1 MIDKIL
7 LFPYWAS
14 LKIRHLLYDKGI
26 RKVHQAEVPT
36 ICIGNVTV
44 GGTGK
49 TPHTEMLLRSMLADF
64 DLGRKSIAVLSRG
77 YKRKTTG
84 FQQVTA
90 DGTAAEYGDEPMQI
104 KRKFP
109 MVTVAV
115 DESRT
120 QGCDF
125 LVHPE
130 KLQTEKAGR
139 KCKHKD
145 FLPAEFVILD
155 DAFQHRA
162 LKPTL
167 SIVLIDYNRPTFK
180 DHLLPLGRLRDLPER
195 VQGADILIVTKCPYD
210 LNSWQRCTWADNLGL
225 KNFDAVKCRGTR
237 ADGRPQ
243 HLFFSTISYDTA
255 EAVFPEGDA
264 RYIHSK
270 RMILFSGIANDT
282 PMVRWLSGDY
292 SIVKRFNFPDH
303 HQFSKGNIRAIS
315 SAANTHST
323 AVIMTT
329 EKDAQR
335 IRDCKKLSYD
345 LKMRLFYLPIKTK
358 FVTEE
363 EQEIFISVV
372 KKSLTGS
379 DSETPRTPREWY

>member
-1 MIDKIL
+1 
-7 LFPYWAS
+7 
-14 LKIRHLLYDKGI
+14 
-26 RKVHQAEVPT
+26 
-36 ICIGNVTV
+36 
-44 GGTGK
+44 
-49 TPHTEMLLRSMLADF
+49 MLLKSLLMDNVM
-64 DLGRKSIAVLSRG
+64 GRKTIAVLSRG
-77 YKRKTTG
+77 YKRKTKG

-90 DGTAAEYGDEPMQI
+90 EGTAAEYGDEPMQI

-130 KLQTEKAGR
+130 KLQTEKGGR

-145 FLPAEFVILD
+145 FLPAEFIILD

-167 SIVLIDYNRPTFK
+167 SIVLVDYNRPTFK

-195 VQGADILIVTKCPYD
+195 VQEADILIVTKCPYD
-210 LNSWQRCTWADNLGL
+210 LNSWQRCTWANNLGL

-243 HLFFSTISYDTA
+243 YLFFSTISYDTA

-379 DSETPRTPREWY
+379 DSENPQTPREWY

>member
-1 MIDKIL
+1 MIDKVL
-7 LFPYWAS
+7 LFPYWLS
-14 LKIRHLLYDKGI
+14 LKIRHYLYDKGI
-26 RKVHQAEVPT
+26 KKVHQADVPT

-49 TPHTEMLLRSMLADF
+49 TPHTEMLLRTLLSDHH
-64 DLGRKSIAVLSRG
+64 LGRKSIAILSRG
-77 YKRKTTG
+77 YKRKTKG
-84 FQQVTA
+84 FQQVIVN
-90 DGTAAEYGDEPMQI
+90 GTAAEYGDEPMQI

-115 DESRT
+115 DASRT

-139 KCKHKD
+139 KCKDKN
-145 FLPAEFVILD
+145 FPPAEFIILD

-162 LKPTL
+162 LKSTL
-167 SIVLIDYNRPTFK
+167 SIVLIDHNRPTFN
-180 DHLLPLGRLRDLPER
+180 DHLLPLGKLRDLPER
-195 VQGADILIVTKCPYD
+195 TQKADVLIVTKCPYD
-210 LNSWQRCTWADNLGL
+210 LNSWQKCTWADNLGL
-225 KNFDAVKCRGTR
+225 RNFNAKECYGTR
-237 ADGRPQ
+237 NDGKRQ
-243 HLFFSTISYDTA
+243 YLFFSTISYDMP
-255 EAVFPEGDA
+255 EAVFKEGDP

-292 SIVKRFNFPDH
+292 NIVKRFSFSDH
-303 HQFSKGNIRAIS
+303 HQFSKGNIRAIA

-345 LKMRLFYLPIKTK
+345 LKMRMFYLPIKTT

-363 EQEIFISVV
+363 EKEIFISVV

-379 DSETPRTPREWY
+379 DSETPLTPREWY